1 MATRGLYLLL
11 KRALDF
17 IVSAVLLVLLS
28 PLMLVIALA
37 VRLTMGSP
45 VLFRQERP
53 GIHAEPFTL
62 LKFRT
67 MRDADC
73 SGIEAVCTDEER
85 TTPLGRFL
93 RTTSL
98 DELPELLNI
107 LRGDMSIVGPRPML
121 MEYVPL
127 FNEHQYRRHE
137 VRPGLTGLAQVSGRN
152 ALSWED
158 RFELDV
164 RYVDSIG
171 FVTDTSILLRTV
183 GVVLSRYG
191 ASGTEVAPL
200 EPFRGTG
207 DDRSTR

>member
-1 MATRGLYLLL
+1 MATRGSYLLV
-11 KRALDF
+11 KRALDV
-17 IVSAVLLVLLS
+17 IASAVLLVLLS
-28 PLMLVIALA
+28 PVMLVIALA
-37 VRLTMGSP
+37 IRATMGAP

-67 MRDADC
+67 MRHTDC
-73 SGIEAVCTDEER
+73 CGVDAVCTDEER
-85 TTPLGRFL
+85 TTPLGRIL

-107 LRGDMSIVGPRPML
+107 LRGDMSFVGPRPML

-127 FNEHQYRRHE
+127 FSERQARRHE

-152 ALSWED
+152 ALSWEE

-164 RYVDSIG
+164 QYVDSVG
-171 FVTDTSILLRTV
+171 LTTDLSIMLRTV
-183 GVVLSRYG
+183 GVVVSRYG
-191 ASGTEVAPL
+191 ASGAPVAPL

-207 DDRSTR
+207 NDHSAH

>member
-1 MATRGLYLLL
+1 MATRGSYLLV
-11 KRALDF
+11 KRAFDV
-17 IVSAVLLVLLS
+17 IASAVLLVLLS
-28 PLMLVIALA
+28 PVMLVIALA
-37 VRLTMGSP
+37 IRATMGAP

-67 MRDADC
+67 MRHADC
-73 SGIEAVCTDEER
+73 CGVDAVCTDEER
-85 TTPLGRFL
+85 TTPLGRVL

-107 LRGDMSIVGPRPML
+107 LRGDMSFVGPRPML

-127 FNEHQYRRHE
+127 FNERQARRHE

-152 ALSWED
+152 ALSWEE

-164 RYVDSIG
+164 QYVDSVG
-171 FVTDTSILLRTV
+171 LATDLSIMLRTV
-183 GVVLSRYG
+183 GVVVSRYG
-191 ASGTEVAPL
+191 ASGTPVAPL

-207 DDRSTR
+207 NDHSAR

>member
-1 MATRGLYLLL
+1 MATRGSYLLV
-11 KRALDF
+11 KRAFDV
-17 IVSAVLLVLLS
+17 IASAVLLVLLS
-28 PLMLVIALA
+28 PVMLVIALA
-37 VRLTMGSP
+37 IRATMGAP

-67 MRDADC
+67 MRHADC
-73 SGIEAVCTDEER
+73 CGVDAVCTDEER
-85 TTPLGRFL
+85 TTPLGRVL

-107 LRGDMSIVGPRPML
+107 LRGDMSFVGPRPML

-127 FNEHQYRRHE
+127 FNERQARRHE

-152 ALSWED
+152 ALSWEE

-164 RYVDSIG
+164 QYVDSVGLAI
-171 FVTDTSILLRTV
+171 DLSIMLRTV
-183 GVVLSRYG
+183 GVVVSRYG
-191 ASGTEVAPL
+191 ASGTPVAPL
-200 EPFRGTG
+200 EPFRGTR
-207 DDRSTR
+207 DDHSAR